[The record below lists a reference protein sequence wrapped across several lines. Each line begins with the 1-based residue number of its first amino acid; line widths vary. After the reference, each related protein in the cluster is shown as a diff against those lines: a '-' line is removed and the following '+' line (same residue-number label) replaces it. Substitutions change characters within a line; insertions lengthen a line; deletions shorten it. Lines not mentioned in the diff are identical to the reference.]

1 MIIGT
6 NTWNGIGYGNGR
18 YVVVGDSGY
27 VTSSVDGI
35 TRDSPKTIPG
45 GNDWLSVAFGKG
57 KFVAIDWYAPC
68 NAMTSIDGI
77 NWTKQQT
84 SSYR

>member
-1 MIIGT
+1 MGT
-6 NTWNGIGYGNGR
+6 
-18 YVVVGDSGY
+18 VVGDSGY
-27 VTSSVDGI
+27 VTSSADGI
-35 TRDSPKTIPG
+35 TWDSPKTIP
-45 GNDWLSVAFGKG
+45 GKG

-68 NAMTSIDGI
+68 NVMTSTDGI